1 LDGQQKEVESHSVDL
16 PANSMREVTV
26 ADVPKPGQRDPH
38 QWLYAAVLRGKD
50 SAAIDQ
56 SVWVLKPYRELALV
70 HPQINVTRGA
80 DGWLEVSSPVFA
92 HAVHTEDHGRE
103 VVSDNW
109 FDLLPGVPVRVR
121 TASQSTGE
129 PIRFEA
135 VLPKQA

>member
-1 LDGQQKEVESHSVDL
+1 
-16 PANSMREVTV
+16 
-26 ADVPKPGQRDPH
+26 
-38 QWLYAAVLRGKD
+38 VLRGKD

-70 HPQINVTRGA
+70 SPQINVIRGA
-80 DGWLEVSSPVFA
+80 DGWLEVASPVFA